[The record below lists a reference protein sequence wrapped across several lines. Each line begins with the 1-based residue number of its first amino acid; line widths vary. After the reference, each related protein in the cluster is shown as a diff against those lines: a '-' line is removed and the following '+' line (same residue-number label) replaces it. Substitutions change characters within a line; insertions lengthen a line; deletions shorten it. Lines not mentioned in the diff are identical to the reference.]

1 MGMLRE
7 FREFAMKGNVIDLA
21 VAVVMGAAFGAI
33 ISSFVDD
40 VITPLLLTPALN
52 AVGAKEIGT
61 LTWGTVKYGN
71 FLAAVIKFLVI
82 AFVLFLFVKG
92 MNKMIKKKEAAP
104 PATPEDIVLLREIRD
119 TLRNRGV

>member
-21 VAVVMGAAFGAI
+21 VAVVMAGAFGAI
-33 ISSFVDD
+33 VSSFVDD
-40 VITPLLLTPALN
+40 VITPLLLQPALT
-52 AVGAKEIGT
+52 AVGAKDIGA

-71 FLAAVIKFLVI
+71 FLAAIIKFIVI

-104 PATPEDIVLLREIRD
+104 APTPEEIVLLREIRD
-119 TLRNRGV
+119 TLRNRNV